1 MELNIKT
8 IRSETSQ
15 QLADRQVKPLSWD
28 PDRSEPLPA
37 AGASTARDPVA
48 GAPVAGAPVAGAPV
62 AGAPVA
68 QAGDPTTGHQ
78 QPGPAPGA
86 PWPRP
91 PPFLPS
97 QSLSPTHSLH

>member
-48 GAPVAGAPVAGAPV
+48 GAPVAGAPVAR
-62 AGAPVA
+62 
-68 QAGDPTTGHQ
+68 AGDPTTGHQ